1 MSHYPSYYKAP
12 QKLFFIVLKLFAF
25 LVLFFLI
32 LPLLIVIPLS
42 FNAEPYFSFTQNML
56 HFDPNAYSLKWYQAF
71 FTTPIWLNAIQN
83 SVFVAIMSTLIATSL
98 GTLAA
103 LGLNA
108 NNMPFKRF
116 IMAIFLSPMIVP
128 LIITAAGMFFFYA
141 KFNLVGS
148 YAGLILAHTSL
159 GIPFVIITV
168 CASLKSFDQS
178 LYNAARL
185 CGATPL
191 TAFLTVTF
199 PLIKPGILSGALFA
213 FVTSLDEI
221 VLVLFL
227 AGPKQRTIP
236 RQMFSGLR
244 EQINPTILAVSTL
257 LTLTTLLLLIALLI
271 FRRQDKTH
279 QYP

>member
-1 MSHYPSYYKAP
+1 MASFPTYYTRSH
-12 QKLFFIVLKLFAF
+12 KLAAMLLTLFSF

-42 FNAEPYFSFTQNML
+42 FNIEPYFSFTQGML
-56 HFDPNAYSLKWYQAF
+56 SLDPQAYSLKWYQAF
-71 FTTPIWLNAIQN
+71 FSTPIWLSAIKN
-83 SVFVAIMSTLIATSL
+83 SLFIATASALLATTL

-103 LGLNA
+103 LGLSTSS
-108 NNMPFKRF
+108 MPFKRF
-116 IMAIFLSPMIVP
+116 IMAVFLSPMIVP

-141 KFNLVGS
+141 KFNLVGT
-148 YAGLILAHTSL
+148 YLGLILAHTSL

-168 CASLKSFDQS
+168 CASLKSFDQN

-185 CGATPL
+185 CGASPVR
-191 TAFLTVTF
+191 AFFSITF

-227 AGPKQRTIP
+227 AGPEQRTIP

-257 LTLTTLLLLIALLI
+257 LTLITILLLITLFLL
-271 FRRQDKTH
+271 RRNEK
-279 QYP
+279 